1 MLFWIHDAGGAGRCV
16 LHLLGDTRLSAGFNP
31 VYNRFPSIDGI
42 HCHRS
47 TLCRGRADSRCL
59 RDTNGGVACRPNC
72 VPFLEVK
79 KPKASAN
86 KSPTRVLSAVLRLCF
101 HRRTAVCFH
110 GWEQSANPSA
120 SQGRRYRTPVL
131 WAQLNRPNS
140 ARASSVLEKGQ
151 STSRYR
157 RAWSSP
163 PN

>member
-47 TLCRGRADSRCL
+47 TLCRGRADSRCF

-86 KSPTRVLSAVLRLCF
+86 KSPTRVLKRGASPVFPPTYSGMLSWVGAVR
-101 HRRTAVCFH
+101 
-110 GWEQSANPSA
+110 QSF
-120 SQGRRYRTPVL
+120 RVTR
-131 WAQLNRPNS
+131 
-140 ARASSVLEKGQ
+140 
-151 STSRYR
+151 
-157 RAWSSP
+157 
-163 PN
+163 